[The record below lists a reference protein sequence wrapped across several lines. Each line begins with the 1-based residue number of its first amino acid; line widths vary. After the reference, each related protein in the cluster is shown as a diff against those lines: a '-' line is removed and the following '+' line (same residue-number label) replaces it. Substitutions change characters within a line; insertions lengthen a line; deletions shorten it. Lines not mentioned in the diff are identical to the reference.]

1 MLVLL
6 KTLMPLFPIQDQ
18 PTLLNPLPMYLP
30 GATIRQVAPRIRI
43 GLLVTLTVTDIA
55 VITVSAIVRTTRIRT
70 TLDTLVV
77 MRSLDTLVVT
87 GSLNTPAVTGNLN
100 TPAVTRSLNT
110 PAVTRSLDT
119 LVVTRSLDTL
129 VVISIL
135 DTPAVISILDTPAVI
150 SNLDT
155 PAVMDSLRRRWGV
168 RSSPRTL
175 RAVALIAANS
185 LLKELL

>member
-55 VITVSAIVRTTRIRT
+55 VITVSAVVRTPRIMS
-70 TLDTLVV
+70 TLD
-77 MRSLDTLVVT
+77 
-87 GSLNTPAVTGNLN
+87 
-100 TPAVTRSLNT
+100 TPAVTRSLDT

-119 LVVTRSLDTL
+119 LAVTRSLDSPAVTRSLDTL
-129 VVISIL
+129 PVTTSLHPLPAPLTL
-135 DTPAVISILDTPAVI
+135 DTLPLTP
-150 SNLDT
+150 
-155 PAVMDSLRRRWGV
+155 
-168 RSSPRTL
+168 
-175 RAVALIAANS
+175 
-185 LLKELL
+185 

>member
-43 GLLVTLTVTDIA
+43 GLLVTLTVRDMAVIA
-55 VITVSAIVRTTRIRT
+55 VSAVVRTPRIMS
-70 TLDTLVV
+70 TLD
-77 MRSLDTLVVT
+77 
-87 GSLNTPAVTGNLN
+87 
-100 TPAVTRSLNT
+100 T

-129 VVISIL
+129 AVTRSLDTLAVTRSLDTLAVISIL
-135 DTPAVISILDTPAVI
+135 DTPAVISILDTPAV
-150 SNLDT
+150 
-155 PAVMDSLRRRWGV
+155 MDSLRRRWGV
-168 RSSPRTL
+168 SSSPR
-175 RAVALIAANS
+175 
-185 LLKELL
+185 

>member
-55 VITVSAIVRTTRIRT
+55 VITVSAVVRTPRIMS
-70 TLDTLVV
+70 TLD
-77 MRSLDTLVVT
+77 
-87 GSLNTPAVTGNLN
+87 
-100 TPAVTRSLNT
+100 T

-119 LVVTRSLDTL
+119 PAVTRSLDTPA
-129 VVISIL
+129 VTSSL
-135 DTPAVISILDTPAVI
+135 DTLAVMTSLDTQPVRRTI
-150 SNLDT
+150 HT
-155 PAVMDSLRRRWGV
+155 P
-168 RSSPRTL
+168 PIT
-175 RAVALIAANS
+175 I
-185 LLKELL
+185 